1 MGLCHRQPL
10 RSGALSDHSQQTRS
24 GGLPGDTDG
33 QTPGNEQQRVG
44 LRHQR
49 CPWRGTSGA
58 PPLRRQNHARRHP
71 RLRLLRPIL
80 QTPGAVQHG
89 LGRRHPPLPPRDPRL
104 PRRPGGNRRRRN
116 PPQRRPRRRQPR
128 RRLQTPGNRQLRLG
142 LRHRPLW
149 RGRGGLLPRRRR
161 PAPGS
166 ARSHRQ
172 DGDPPSQPVLAARA
186 QQPLLGLRPPG
197 PSRRDGHPALRRGV
211 GGDGTEAQSVRAA
224 GREHGALVL
233 RYGGVP
239 RRGGLPPFHPS
250 GHAGRAK
257 VQAAGTQQHRLG
269 PGDPGILPDPANFGD
284 LSWFDPRRPLRPDVD
299 VVDSCFAAVADEAM
313 RRPHEFKGQELK
325 DVLWSFSKGGVRH
338 PDLFK
343 AVAGHLAGRSDGAGR
358 GFHDFSTQGIG
369 NTAWAYAKQAQ
380 LVDAGSKSTGRLA
393 TYESSWVDIGGDL
406 ITRLFQK
413 LGDDSIDRGLSSFKP
428 QDLSNT
434 CWAMATLG
442 VVHRRFFAL
451 VGEEVAGRLD
461 RDVGGAGKSPT
472 RRSAMDEFGGQE
484 VANILWSFATL
495 NFSSDRLVGAIE
507 PYVLMKCMGPSLQAD
522 DRRIAMEFNRQELA
536 NLVWSFSVLEH
547 YPEELIKVLWRG
559 LIGKEGMGPE
569 AQRQLM
575 DDEGLRRES
584 VMSILQFQLAA
595 DIEVPHLG
603 IKLPPG
609 FPVGWG
615 IEGDDY
621 LSSMGRINISALQR
635 SVSRAFARVGYDHAE
650 EYIIGDSG
658 GDVRDTPYL
667 KYISIDLANE
677 EEKVGVEVDGP
688 AHFINV
694 IDGDGDRAV
703 PAADGPDSRIF
714 DWKGGRQTNGP
725 TALKHRLLTHLG
737 WRVAHVPFWEW
748 GELGNDTQKMDEYCL
763 NLIEEL

>member
-269 PGDPGILPDPANFGD
+269 PGDRGHPARSRQLRRSLLVRPPPAPPTRRRRRG
-284 LSWFDPRRPLRPDVD
+284 LLLRRRGRRGHATAPRVQGTGAQGRALELQQGRRATSRPLQGGGGTPGRTIRRRRTRIPRFLHPGHRQHRLGLRQTGPARRRRLQKHRTPGHLRVQLGRHR
-299 VVDSCFAAVADEAM
+299 
-313 RRPHEFKGQELK
+313 RRPH
-325 DVLWSFSKGGVRH
+325 H
-338 PDLFK
+338 PPL
-343 AVAGHLAGRSDGAGR
+343 
-358 GFHDFSTQGIG
+358 
-369 NTAWAYAKQAQ
+369 
-380 LVDAGSKSTGRLA
+380 
-393 TYESSWVDIGGDL
+393 
-406 ITRLFQK
+406 
-413 LGDDSIDRGLSSFKP
+413 
-428 QDLSNT
+428 
-434 CWAMATLG
+434 
-442 VVHRRFFAL
+442 
-451 VGEEVAGRLD
+451 
-461 RDVGGAGKSPT
+461 
-472 RRSAMDEFGGQE
+472 
-484 VANILWSFATL
+484 
-495 NFSSDRLVGAIE
+495 
-507 PYVLMKCMGPSLQAD
+507 
-522 DRRIAMEFNRQELA
+522 
-536 NLVWSFSVLEH
+536 
-547 YPEELIKVLWRG
+547 PE
-559 LIGKEGMGPE
+559 
-569 AQRQLM
+569 
-575 DDEGLRRES
+575 
-584 VMSILQFQLAA
+584 
-595 DIEVPHLG
+595 
-603 IKLPPG
+603 
-609 FPVGWG
+609 
-615 IEGDDY
+615 
-621 LSSMGRINISALQR
+621 
-635 SVSRAFARVGYDHAE
+635 
-650 EYIIGDSG
+650 
-658 GDVRDTPYL
+658 T
-667 KYISIDLANE
+667 
-677 EEKVGVEVDGP
+677 
-688 AHFINV
+688 
-694 IDGDGDRAV
+694 
-703 PAADGPDSRIF
+703 
-714 DWKGGRQTNGP
+714 GGRQHRPGALLLQTPGP
-725 TALKHRLLTHLG
+725 QQHLLGHGHPGRRAPTLLRPG
-737 WRVAHVPFWEW
+737 RRGSGGKARP
-748 GELGNDTQKMDEYCL
+748 
-763 NLIEEL
+763 